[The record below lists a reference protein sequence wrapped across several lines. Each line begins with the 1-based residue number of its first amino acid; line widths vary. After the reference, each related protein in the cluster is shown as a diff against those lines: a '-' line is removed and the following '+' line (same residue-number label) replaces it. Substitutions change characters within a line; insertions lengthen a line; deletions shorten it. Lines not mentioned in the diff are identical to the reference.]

1 MSKSSLYLSLILEN
15 SALWLQLHSLMFVTC
30 TLSIQFLSLIFV
42 TFALSSNAAEIC
54 CFKIPRFLLNLTSA
68 DWPRIPQCYAM
79 PAFVNFLQPIKT
91 STSISLRCLSDGS
104 YITALGKE
112 KKRRRKKGR
121 EKNDDEEEEEPVF
134 QSLAFGHG
142 AGTPQAQIRRR
153 VFRFLRV
160 LPLEALIMA
169 SAWQLRVVGLSGP
182 VMERAAGVGPSEL
195 QQLARQASV
204 LVEGREMSE
213 L

>member
-1 MSKSSLYLSLILEN
+1 
-15 SALWLQLHSLMFVTC
+15 
-30 TLSIQFLSLIFV
+30 
-42 TFALSSNAAEIC
+42 
-54 CFKIPRFLLNLTSA
+54 
-68 DWPRIPQCYAM
+68 M

-104 YITALGKE
+104 YIKKE
-112 KKRRRKKGR
+112 KKKRK
-121 EKNDDEEEEEPVF
+121 EKKKTPKKDDDDEEEEPFF

-142 AGTPQAQIRRR
+142 AWTLQAQIRRR

-182 VMERAAGVGPSEL
+182 VMERAAGVGPSEF

>member
-1 MSKSSLYLSLILEN
+1 
-15 SALWLQLHSLMFVTC
+15 MFVAS
-30 TLSIQFLSLIFV
+30 TLSIQFLSLIFL
-42 TFALSSNAAEIC
+42 TFALPSNAAEIC
-54 CFKIPRFLLNLTSA
+54 CFKIPRSLLNLTSA
-68 DWPRIPQCYAM
+68 DWPKIPQCYAM
-79 PAFVNFLQPIKT
+79 AAFVNFLQPIKT

-104 YITALGKE
+104 YITALE
-112 KKRRRKKGR
+112 KRKRKD
-121 EKNDDEEEEEPVF
+121 DDEEEEEPLF

-142 AGTPQAQIRRR
+142 AWTLQAQIRRR

-182 VMERAAGVGPSEL
+182 VMERAAGVGPSEF